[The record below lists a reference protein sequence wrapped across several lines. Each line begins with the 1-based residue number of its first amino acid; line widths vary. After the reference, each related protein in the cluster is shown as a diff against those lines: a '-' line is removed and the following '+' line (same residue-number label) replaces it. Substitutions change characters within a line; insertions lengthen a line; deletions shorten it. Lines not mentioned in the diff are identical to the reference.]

1 MSRFDLLFI
10 VTDDVDETRD
20 RQIADHVLRMHR
32 YLPPGVEEGTP
43 VADSLT
49 QQLAVENTAA
59 AQSNGP
65 AEDADASPFEKYDPL
80 LHVGIAAELSRTR
93 KGRQQKPEILSVA
106 FVKKY
111 IQYAKSKPAPKLTR
125 GAANHIVNVYA
136 TLRNEDLDGTRKKR
150 VSGRRAHRAPAALVA
165 GGRRSHRHGNGMA
178 ES

>member
-1 MSRFDLLFI
+1 M
-10 VTDDVDETRD
+10 TDDVDEQRD
-20 RQIADHVLRMHR
+20 RMIADHVLRMHR

-49 QQLAVENTAA
+49 QQLSVD
-59 AQSNGP
+59 GP
-65 AEDADASPFEKYDPL
+65 GVAGDDADEGEPDPFEKFDPL
-80 LHVGIAAELSRTR
+80 LHVGVGAAARASTR
-93 KGRQQKPEILSVA
+93 RGGGRAKKPEILSVA

-111 IQYAKSKPAPKLTR
+111 VQYAKSKPAPKLTR